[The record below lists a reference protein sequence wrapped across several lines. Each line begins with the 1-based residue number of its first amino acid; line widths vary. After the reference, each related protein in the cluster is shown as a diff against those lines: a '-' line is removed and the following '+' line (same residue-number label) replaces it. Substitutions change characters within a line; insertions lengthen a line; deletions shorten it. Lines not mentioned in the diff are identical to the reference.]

1 MVSFLTAWNEYWIET
16 KKKKS
21 VKFVCL
27 NEKSRIEIKVQWKKI
42 MNTIKL
48 LMEAKEV

>member
-16 KKKKS
+16 KKKS

-27 NEKSRIEIKVQWKKI
+27 NEKSRKRNLKSTKGKNKWTQ
-42 MNTIKL
+42 
-48 LMEAKEV
+48 

>member
-1 MVSFLTAWNEYWIET
+1 MVSFLTAWSEYWIEPK

-27 NEKSRIEIKVQWKKI
+27 NEKCSIINESKYKGRKI
-42 MNTIKL
+42 N
-48 LMEAKEV
+48 EQ

>member
-1 MVSFLTAWNEYWIET
+1 MNTELKQ

-27 NEKSRIEIKVQWKKI
+27 NEKSRIRNKSTMEKI
-42 MNTIKL
+42 N
-48 LMEAKEV
+48 E